1 MLLIPLGVFNG
12 IVVYILSKLS
22 RKTGEIHYVGILGTI
37 ISLVGAII
45 LCALPNSPVKL
56 IGVYLAP
63 NVFINV
69 FSQASISSNVSGS
82 TKKILYTNNNIV
94 GYGLGHL
101 LGPLMM
107 VESQQP
113 RYTMPLL
120 GYIIADIISIA
131 LIWYIRWSYQ
141 QENRKRETM
150 QDAWISSLTDDDKQD
165 LTDKQ
170 DVHFRYKL

>member
-45 LCALPNSPVKL
+45 LCTLPNSPVKL

-141 QENRKRETM
+141 QENRRRETM
-150 QDAWISSLTDDDKQD
+150 QDAWTSSLSHDDKQD